1 MIKEAT
7 AKLIDGENISYS
19 DAKEVMD
26 EIMSGNASDIQIS
39 AYLTAL
45 SCKGETIDEI
55 TGSAESMRSHALPI
69 NHGLD
74 EVFEIVGTGGDNS
87 QSFNISTTASI
98 IIASA
103 GTPVAKHG
111 NRAASSLSGAA
122 DCLEALG
129 VNINLTQEQCVR
141 LLNEVG
147 ICFLFAQKY
156 HASMKYV
163 APVRK
168 TLGVRTIFNIL
179 GPLTNPAAA
188 NVQLLGVYSDK
199 LVEPLAKVLS
209 NLGVKRGMSV
219 YGTDGL
225 DEISASAPTMVCEFE
240 NRKFNTYEISPTD
253 FGFEFCDKSEIVGG
267 SPSENAEIT
276 RRILDGE
283 KGAKRNAVMLN
294 AGAGL
299 YLSHKADS
307 VADGVRLA
315 EELCDSG
322 AAMKKLEEF
331 IEASNSVA

>member
-55 TGSAESMRSHALPI
+55 TGSAESMRSHALSI

-199 LVEPLAKVLS
+199 LLEPLAKVLS

-240 NRKFNTYEISPTD
+240 NGKFNTYEISPTD
-253 FGFEFCDKSEIVGG
+253 FGFELCDKSEIVGG

>member
-1 MIKEAT
+1 MIREAT
-7 AKLIDGENISYS
+7 AKLIDGSDISYS
-19 DAKEVMD
+19 EAKEVMD

-103 GTPVAKHG
+103 GTSVAKHG

-129 VNINLTQEQCVR
+129 VNINLTQEQCIR

-156 HASMKYV
+156 HTSMKYV

-168 TLGVRTIFNIL
+168 TLGVRTIFNVL

-199 LVEPLAKVLS
+199 LLEPLAKVLS

-225 DEISASAPTMVCEFE
+225 DEISISAPTIVCEFG
-240 NRKFNTYEISPTD
+240 NGKFNTYEISPTD
-253 FGFEFCDKSEIVGG
+253 FGFELCDKSEIVGG
-267 SPSENAEIT
+267 TPAENAEIT
-276 RRILDGE
+276 RRILSGE

-299 YLSHKADS
+299 YLSHKADN
-307 VADGVRLA
+307 VADGIRLA

-331 IEASNSVA
+331 IEASNSVD

>member
-7 AKLIDGENISYS
+7 AKLIDGKNMSFAE
-19 DAKEVMD
+19 AKSVMD
-26 EIMSGNASDIQIS
+26 EIMSGEASDIQIS

-55 TGSAESMRSHALPI
+55 TGSADSMRSHALPI

-87 QSFNISTTASI
+87 KSFNISTTSSI

-103 GTPVAKHG
+103 GVKVAKHG

-129 VNINLTQEQCVR
+129 VNINLTQEQCIK
-141 LLNEVG
+141 LLGEVG

-168 TLGVRTIFNIL
+168 ALGVRTIFNLL
-179 GPLTNPAAA
+179 GPLTNPASA

-225 DEISASAPTMVCEFE
+225 DEISISAPTMVCEFE
-240 NRKFNTYEISPTD
+240 GDRFNTYEMSPTD
-253 FGFEFCDKSEIVGG
+253 FGFELCDKSEIVGG
-267 SPSENAEIT
+267 SPAENAEIT
-276 RRILDGE
+276 RRILSGE

-299 YLSHKADS
+299 YLGRKADS
-307 VADGVRLA
+307 LADGVRLA